1 MAKKLDAMEKEW
13 QARSDVDALTRVEA
27 LKGDKPRLK
36 TAQKLATQQAAEHQK
51 AAKLA
56 QQVARKPAPTRGAR
70 PPARR
75 QGRSSRR

>member
-1 MAKKLDAMEKEW
+1 MAKKLDAWEKKW
-13 QARSDVDALTRVEA
+13 QAQSDVDALTRVES

-56 QQVARKPAPTRGAR
+56 QKVARTPPAR
-70 PPARR
+70 PPAKR
-75 QGRSSRR
+75 QGRAGRR